1 MGKQNIP
8 YHKPTTHNISA
19 EMQTGEDPIKRDRM
33 LSRITDTEKTGEMDE
48 KTEKETES
56 VHNPDIYNAEEL
68 TEIKNDVDQGWVHF
82 CNASHNIYGQP
93 VDRKH
98 LLGRQDIRFGRQKSE
113 N

>member
-33 LSRITDTEKTGEMDE
+33 LSRITETEKTGEMDE
-48 KTEKETES
+48 KTEKETER

-68 TEIKNDVDQGWVHF
+68 TEIKNDVDQDGILRNEAQHLWP
-82 CNASHNIYGQP
+82 ASRPKYP
-93 VDRKH
+93 
-98 LLGRQDIRFGRQKSE
+98 LGCQI
-113 N
+113 

>member
-1 MGKQNIP
+1 MGKQNVP
-8 YHKPTTHNISA
+8 QHKDAMHGISA
-19 EMQTGEDPIKRDRM
+19 EMQAGEDPIKRDRM
-33 LSRITDTEKTGEMDE
+33 LTRITNTEKTGEMDE
-48 KTEKETES
+48 KTEKETER

-93 VDRKH
+93 VNRKH
-98 LLGRQDIRFGRQKSE
+98 LLGRQNITFRSQKSE